1 MLQNVMVV
9 GIGSKNAG
17 IHANKKKEKATK
29 EVIVGNVTLSQE
41 PEVLVVSWMT
51 LVILRNAR

>member
-17 IHANKKKEKATK
+17 IHANKKKERATK
-29 EVIVGNVTLSQE
+29 EVFVENVTLTLEQKE
-41 PEVLVVSWMT
+41 LVAS
-51 LVILRNAR
+51 